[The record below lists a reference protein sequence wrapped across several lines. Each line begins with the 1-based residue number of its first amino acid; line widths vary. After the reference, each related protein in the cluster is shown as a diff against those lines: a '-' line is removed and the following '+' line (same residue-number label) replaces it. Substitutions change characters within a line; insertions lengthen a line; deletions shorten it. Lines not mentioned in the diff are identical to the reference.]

1 MPPARYDSRFRFF
14 SMGPDR
20 FQLRTVNA
28 SCFPANP
35 THPRLVEREIRAGN
49 ERPPLQPDG
58 TYGDRDWL
66 CNTITYQRNRIW
78 IHYIPTVAMWGE
90 GWHGWE
96 VPPIYLQP
104 AQFGDGMWLAAG
116 ATGCFSEQ
124 LKTDLRRFHNIGVR
138 HVIELRKSAMHYTRM
153 PLYGDQLNWASI
165 EGEGTYS
172 SMVANLAS
180 LRRAIAEMY
189 GWIFLQEKLQPMVP
203 SICPRAP
210 HGFIGN
216 TPIPCVDHFTGVI
229 VDWNNRNAAFDRMA
243 MEHGVAL
250 WHVDYISDPQSKIA
264 PWKGLAEGGAVVNT
278 HRSGG
283 YIGPKKTDIIQTRSV
298 PIDPSGASKNAIA
311 AIACD
316 QGTPLPRVPPRLRA
330 LPSRPLHPPSLGES
344 SRAASTAVG
353 TSVERASGSTS
364 AGDTGRKRPRATDI
378 PDQPPADPNLPKV
391 TVKRKRK
398 NHYSK
403 KQRMEIK
410 AAAEAAKAAR
420 AGSTCVLNFT
430 PASVSVY

>member
-1 MPPARYDSRFRFF
+1 MPPARYNSRFRFF

-20 FQLRTVNA
+20 FQLWTVNA
-28 SCFPANP
+28 TCFPANP
-35 THPRLVEREIRAGN
+35 THPRLVERQTRDGN
-49 ERPPLQPDG
+49 ARPPLQPDG

-66 CNTITYQRNRIW
+66 CNTMPYERNRIW

-90 GWHGWE
+90 AWHGWE

-104 AQFGDGMWLAAG
+104 AQFGDGMWIAAG
-116 ATGCFSEQ
+116 ATGRFSEQ
-124 LKTDLRRFHNIGVR
+124 LKIDLRRFHNIGVR
-138 HVIELRKSAMHYTRM
+138 HAIELHKSAMHYTHM

-189 GWIFLQEKLQPMVP
+189 GWIFLQEKLQPTVP

-210 HGFIGN
+210 HGFIGD
-216 TPIPCVDHFTGVI
+216 TPIPRVDHFTGVI
-229 VDWNNRNAAFDRMA
+229 VDWNNRNAAFNRMA
-243 MEHGVAL
+243 MERGVAL
-250 WHVDYISDPQSKIA
+250 WHIDYISNPQSEIA
-264 PWKGLAEGGAVVNT
+264 PWKGLTEGGAIVNT

-316 QGTPLPRVPPRLRA
+316 QGSQLSRVPPRHRA
-330 LPSRPLHPPSLGES
+330 HPSRPLSLGES
-344 SRAASTAVG
+344 SRAA
-353 TSVERASGSTS
+353 TSVEGTS
-364 AGDTGRKRPRATDI
+364 RSAPAGDAGRKRLCATDM
-378 PDQPPADPNLPKV
+378 PDQAPSDPDLPKV
-391 TVKRKRK
+391 TAKRKRK
-398 NHYSK
+398 NHYLK

-420 AGSTCVLNFT
+420 AGSTCALNFT
-430 PASVSVY
+430 LAKVEKGELEVR